1 MKTKAIFIVAF
12 IIVSSLFA
20 QGQNSGVKMNDE
32 QRICLTP
39 YISEKLEMPKASS
52 KILTTKMNQVLTKNG
67 LGGTKNQRFIFTAKV
82 DVLDT
87 KVTTT
92 IPVMQLYTLAIT
104 FYIGD
109 GIEGTLFSSTSV
121 EAEGMGETTTEA
133 YNEALQAINVKD
145 KSFQEFLNEGKQKIV
160 EYYNSKCDFI
170 IQEAQTLA
178 QQQEFD
184 YAIYKLTGVPDVC
197 KECYDKCMSAV
208 QPIFQQKIDLGG
220 EKLLAEARAIWNA
233 GLDMYAAE
241 QASDILAM
249 INPSSKAYSGA
260 VKLSQ
265 EIAKRVAEIDKREW
279 NRLLKQEQDAVDLRK
294 AEIKAIRDIGV
305 AYGEHQQPTTYN
317 VRWW

>member
-1 MKTKAIFIVAF
+1 MKRILFLAMIQFLVF
-12 IIVSSLFA
+12 VSFA
-20 QGQNSGVKMNDE
+20 QNSEEKMDDKE
-32 QRICLTP
+32 RIALTP
-39 YISEKLEMPKASS
+39 YLSQELNFSEQVKKQLVN
-52 KILTTKMNQVLTKNG
+52 KMNQILSKNG
-67 LGGTKNQRFIFTAKV
+67 MAGTRNNRFIITANAV
-82 DVLDT
+82 ILDEDII
-87 KVTTT
+87 TTT
-92 IPVMQLYTLAIT
+92 TTMYQYKMEVS
-104 FYIGD
+104 FYVGD
-109 GIEGTLFSSTSV
+109 GIDGKLFSNAV
-121 EAEGMGETTTEA
+121 FEVKGLGETKA
-133 YNEALQAINVKD
+133 DAFVNAIKNVKTSD
-145 KSFQEFLNEGKQKIV
+145 SKFTTLLNEGKTRIV